1 MQAVKNM
8 LVCCSK
14 HQLLVHPVHPQGI
27 HVRSGSSV
35 HPAQLVTC
43 THTQLL
49 PVPVCNES
57 APSHLVWAVVPPTH
71 RHQLLIYQH
80 HILCCTPFPL
90 TDFAPDSLPHLNDL
104 QAWDSLCFG
113 PGLRNDTNLTST
125 SGSDY
130 GGDVMIMADS
140 MFTAVMGMD
149 QVMTCCWMCCGLV
162 PFLVEF
168 GSAAM
173 DALQPKI
180 FTVPNATIPCKCLKV
195 LHSVCLLLLKQ
206 CPRQHGGTFANCTA
220 CKQQREQQ
228 HNANVAPPTDCE
240 VVTCNV
246 PGNSD
251 IALCCFTLQVAIV
264 TLFQR
269 HIDELEQDFPNNLPL
284 LRGKWLFALAARLEK
299 PLQPDVSAALRS
311 LLRYCA
317 KLRCQLSEASDPLL
331 PQLNVLMTV
340 AGAYFGQDEELC
352 KVVDSH
358 ELA

>member
-1 MQAVKNM
+1 MQCQRETTHSRQSDERMQSDDPEEYYESDSDEEYNTRMFGIYQALPVDGEPDWSIPEPTTAEEYLRRVRHEAAQCPRVVRVEMPADMQAAQRPIAALPEPDAIPDAPDWAKPSSSWVREFVDNFQDFRLQM
-8 LVCCSK
+8 
-14 HQLLVHPVHPQGI
+14 QQAYDQG
-27 HVRSGSSV
+27 
-35 HPAQLVTC
+35 
-43 THTQLL
+43 
-49 PVPVCNES
+49 
-57 APSHLVWAVVPPTH
+57 
-71 RHQLLIYQH
+71 
-80 HILCCTPFPL
+80 
-90 TDFAPDSLPHLNDL
+90 DFAPDSLPHLNDL

-149 QVMTCCWMCCGLV
+149 
-162 PFLVEF
+162 
-168 GSAAM
+168 
-173 DALQPKI
+173 
-180 FTVPNATIPCKCLKV
+180 
-195 LHSVCLLLLKQ
+195 
-206 CPRQHGGTFANCTA
+206 
-220 CKQQREQQ
+220 
-228 HNANVAPPTDCE
+228 
-240 VVTCNV
+240 
-246 PGNSD
+246 
-251 IALCCFTLQVAIV
+251 QVAIV